1 MSPVLQVFARAPVA
15 GLCKTRLIPALG
27 AAGAAELQRN
37 LMLRTLHM
45 AVEWREL
52 AGGGVVELWCAP
64 DTAHA
69 VFRECGQSL
78 GVRLRAQA
86 QGDLGARMWLA
97 LSAALQEGA
106 LPVLVGTDCPWLT
119 APLIEQLHR
128 SLSAHDAAFTPA
140 EDGGYVAVGL
150 ARPVPE
156 LFAGVEWGRAGV
168 MAQTRERARCWG
180 ASIAEVGLLPD
191 IDLPQ
196 DLGRLRDDPRLAGL
210 LPSAGLVLSAGAR

>member
-1 MSPVLQVFARAPVA
+1 MRPILQVFARAPVA

-37 LMLRTLHM
+37 LMLRTLQA

-69 VFRECGQSL
+69 VFRECGLSL
-78 GVRLRAQA
+78 SVRLRAQP

-97 LSAALQEGA
+97 LSGALQEGD

-128 SLSAHDAAFTPA
+128 SLSSHDAAFTPA

-156 LFAGVEWGRAGV
+156 LFAGVAWGRASV
-168 MAQTRERARCWG
+168 MAQTRARALRWG
-180 ASIAEVGLLPD
+180 ASIAEVGRLPD

-210 LPSAGLVLSAGAR
+210 LPAGGLPLSAGAR